1 MSKLLAV
8 FIIVFTASRFVGL
21 ESSPPGFFSD
31 EAGAAFNMLCPD
43 DDGYKLLYPIANAD
57 GHYSAPFIC
66 VGAVWVRLFGSSVTS
81 YRFMGAFFNALAILL
96 IFLLMRRLSGT
107 QTALWSSLAAAA
119 SPWGF
124 QFARF
129 VTDNSMGP
137 FFLAAGLYFLTS
149 PQGRCPNSRADAL
162 HGFAAALLL
171 GASMYLYPPL
181 RLVTPLVVAAFLL
194 LLPSSKAKS
203 FWLPFS
209 FALLL
214 LLLPLVYLT
223 IIGDAQRRFEA
234 LAIWH
239 PGQPV
244 LPAIKTFFG
253 NFAAHFGISYLFLTG
268 DPNLRHSSQSV
279 GLLGPLDVVG
289 LAGLALFRPKP
300 APVAVFL
307 LLALLISLLPGALT
321 NHAIPHSL
329 RTFSGWLFV
338 SMLAGMGLAKVA
350 HLCRLASPLLLVAS
364 TIFFSHFSY
373 CYYVKYPLISRDLIH
388 GFDAEM
394 KDAAEVARSDA
405 DWIAFARKYADYR
418 PDAVRYYLISFGG
431 MTCPQSA
438 LIIEQSK
445 LSR

>member
-1 MSKLLAV
+1 MSKLLSV
-8 FIIVFTASRFVGL
+8 LIIVFTLSRFVGL

-31 EAGAAFNMLCPD
+31 EAGAAFNMLCPG
-43 DDGYKLLYPIANAD
+43 DDGYKLLFPVATSD
-57 GHYSAPFIC
+57 GNYSAPFIYI
-66 VGAVWVRLFGSSVTS
+66 GSVWIHLFGSSVAS
-81 YRFMGAFFNALAILL
+81 YRSLGAFFNALAILL

-107 QTALWSSLAAAA
+107 QTALWSALAASA

-137 FFLAAGLYFLTS
+137 FFLAAGLFFLT
-149 PQGRCPNSRADAL
+149 PAAGGCRGVRPDAL
-162 HGFAAALLL
+162 RGLVAALCLVT
-171 GASMYLYPPL
+171 SMYLYPPL
-181 RLVTPLVVAAFLL
+181 RLVTPLVVAVFLA
-194 LLPSSKAKS
+194 LLPSSKTKS
-203 FWLPFS
+203 FWLSFS
-209 FALLL
+209 FTLLL
-214 LLLPLVYLT
+214 LLLPLLYLSVA
-223 IIGDAQRRFEA
+223 GDAQRRFDA
-234 LAIWH
+234 LAIWR

-244 LPAIKTFFG
+244 LPAIKTFFE
-253 NFAAHFGISYLFLTG
+253 NFTAHLGVSYLFLTG

-300 APVAVFL
+300 ARVAVFL

-350 HLCRLASPLLLVAS
+350 QLYRHAAPLLLVAS
-364 TIFFSHFSY
+364 TIFFSYFSY
-373 CYYVKYPLISRDLIH
+373 CYYAKYPLISRDLIH

-405 DWIAFARKYADYR
+405 DWTAFAKKYADYR
-418 PDAVRYYLISFGG
+418 PDAVRYYLVSFGG
-431 MTCPQSA
+431 MSCPQSA
-438 LIIEQSK
+438 FIIEQSK